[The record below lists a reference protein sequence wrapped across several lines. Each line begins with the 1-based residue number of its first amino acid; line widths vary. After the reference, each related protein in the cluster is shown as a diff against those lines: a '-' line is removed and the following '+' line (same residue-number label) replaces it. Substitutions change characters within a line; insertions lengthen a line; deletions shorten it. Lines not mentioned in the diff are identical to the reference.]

1 MALSPNSLEYLLR
14 PQTSGLQAHHYRG
27 TDKERAIQKARPERA
42 PPPPVTVQV
51 PGAAYLAGL
60 VPAWA
65 NVPFKADGLVPRFK
79 EFFNHFL
86 KKKWDCG
93 MNVSSCQVLQ
103 HGKSHGFC
111 VGSPRVHFCVS
122 RYLLVCKTRPGLGTR
137 QHQLPKM
144 DSGDQ
149 ASIPWNVPQS
159 QRAKGARRVCFFCC
173 IL

>member
-65 NVPFKADGLVPRFK
+65 NVPFKADGLDSKILRVFQPLFKKEMGLWNECVVLPGSAAWKKPRLLCWVTPCS
-79 EFFNHFL
+79 FL
-86 KKKWDCG
+86 C
-93 MNVSSCQVLQ
+93 
-103 HGKSHGFC
+103 
-111 VGSPRVHFCVS
+111 
-122 RYLLVCKTRPGLGTR
+122 
-137 QHQLPKM
+137 
-144 DSGDQ
+144 
-149 ASIPWNVPQS
+149 
-159 QRAKGARRVCFFCC
+159 
-173 IL
+173 